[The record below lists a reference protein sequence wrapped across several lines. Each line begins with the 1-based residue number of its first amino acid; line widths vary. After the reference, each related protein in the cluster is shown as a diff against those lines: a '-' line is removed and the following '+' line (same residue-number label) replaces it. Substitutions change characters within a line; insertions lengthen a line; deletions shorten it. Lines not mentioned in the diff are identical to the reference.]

1 MKKILIFDYDGTFY
15 TDEVQIRKNVE
26 SINNF
31 RGNGNIFV
39 IATARGLGSIR
50 KEIEKYN
57 INCDYII
64 SDMGGIIVDVRANE
78 IIYKRLMSELQIYY
92 IEDILRKYSEIVI
105 SRLGLGDGS
114 MMGEDVIGYKIK
126 SESVEDLMEIKKEI
140 DKKNI
145 YNLVTR
151 MAEREKK
158 LFINNLL
165 NTKLKVID
173 NLLLRLKID
182 SEHVYT
188 IGDSDDDLEML
199 EKYNG
204 YRMFEATENVRKRI
218 SNNVKD
224 FQMLMNYID

>member
-1 MKKILIFDYDGTFY
+1 MKKVLISDYDGTFY
-15 TDEVQIRKNVE
+15 TDEVQIGKNVE

-39 IATARGLGSIR
+39 IATARGIGSIR

-64 SDMGGIIVDVRANE
+64 SDMGGIVVDVRTDE
-78 IIYKRLMSELQIYY
+78 IIYKRLMSELQIDYV
-92 IEDILRKYSEIVI
+92 ENILKKYSEIEI
-105 SRLGLGDGS
+105 SRFGLGDEN
-114 MMGEDVIGYKIK
+114 MMGKDVVGYKIK
-126 SESVEDLMEIKKEI
+126 SDSVENLMEIKKKI
-140 DKKNI
+140 DNENI

-165 NTKLKVID
+165 NTKLKAID
-173 NLLLRLKID
+173 NLLLRLNVD
-182 SEHVYT
+182 SKNVYT

-204 YRMFEATENVRKRI
+204 YRMFEVTENVRKRI